1 MIDSGVISKNE
12 FLFIMESEKMVQSQ
26 RKKDLVELPRE
37 LEKQIFKIFDG
48 IDKDGNGSLDRDE
61 LKEALK

>member
-1 MIDSGVISKNE
+1 
-12 FLFIMESEKMVQSQ
+12 MESEKMVQSQ